1 MGLRS
6 KSESRHENL
15 APVTTGFWHW
25 LQQGRIS
32 PLVTPCCFSLFFLL
46 SSSSFPHT
54 PSPLHFHIS
63 SEIHWL
69 PSPQTMCS
77 QTTEPRMPIQ
87 MKSVLQLLWSWVH
100 FTSSCQILKKKE
112 RKKRLLQYKWAILF
126 PSSVKRLWERKNTKQ
141 LMVIGYTETLIRAF
155 CSQGAPSVRDQ
166 NAASDPREILR
177 LICKP
182 VTMTA
187 HANWSD
193 KSQSEE

>member
-6 KSESRHENL
+6 KSESRHEELGARDDRVLTL
-15 APVTTGFWHW
+15 ASARQDFTLGHSML
-25 LQQGRIS
+25 LQFIFPSFLQ
-32 PLVTPCCFSLFFLL
+32 LFP
-46 SSSSFPHT
+46 PH
-54 PSPLHFHIS
+54 PLHFHIS

-69 PSPQTMCS
+69 PSPQTTCS

-126 PSSVKRLWERKNTKQ
+126 PSSVKRLWERKNTRQ

-155 CSQGAPSVRDQ
+155 CSQGAPSVWDQ

>member
-1 MGLRS
+1 MRTWHPWQQGFD
-6 KSESRHENL
+6 
-15 APVTTGFWHW
+15 TGFSKAGFHPWSLHAASVYFSFFPPA
-25 LQQGRIS
+25 LS
-32 PLVTPCCFSLFFLL
+32 PTP
-46 SSSSFPHT
+46 PPPT
-54 PSPLHFHIS
+54 HFHIS

-166 NAASDPREILR
+166 NAASDPREILC